1 MFFRALTVFRLA
13 PDFKPQL
20 NPDALTRQI
29 EAHAFRSAGPLEMRT
44 QGWVPPMGRRA
55 TDLLHSGNGC
65 VLLCLQMED
74 KLLPSTVIR
83 QALEDQ
89 IIAIEDS
96 EAREVGRKER
106 MDLKERITVELMPR
120 AFGRIKQVFGYLD
133 TQAGMLVLNTTSA
146 KDIEAFTEQLRKSL
160 DGLPIKPLDSEV
172 SASEIMT
179 GWLLDP
185 VRVPVEFELGAD
197 CELEQDGVIRCRDMD
212 LTGDEVRTHL
222 NAGRRVRKLAL
233 TWNERLAFVLSDDLR
248 FRRVKFL
255 DLVQEDLDRQDL
267 DSPEAPRDAEFA
279 ITSAEVR
286 QLLVD
291 LSKTFG

>member
-13 PDFKPQL
+13 PEFATNLDVG
-20 NPDALTRQI
+20 ALAHQI
-29 EAHAFRSAGPLEMRT
+29 EAHAFRAAGPLEMRT
-44 QGWVPPMGRRA
+44 QGWVPPMGRRGI
-55 TDLLHSGNGC
+55 DLIHSGNGC
-65 VLLCLQMED
+65 VLLCLQIED
-74 KLLPSTVIR
+74 KLLPSTIIR

-89 IIAIEDS
+89 IIAIEDA
-96 EAREVGRKER
+96 EARDVGRKER

-120 AFGRIKQVFGYLD
+120 AFGRVKQVFGYLD

-160 DGLPIKPLDSEV
+160 DGLPIKPLDGEV

-185 VRVPVEFELGAD
+185 VSVPAEFELGAD

-255 DLVQEDLDRQDL
+255 DLVQEDLDRQGL
-267 DSPEAPRDAEFA
+267 DSPEATRDAEFA
-279 ITSAEVR
+279 IISAEVR
-286 QLLVD
+286 RLLAVI
-291 LSKTFG
+291 SKTLS